1 MGAFQRIRGWI
12 FLNDPEWSEE
22 KRREQSLV
30 RRLDVFFM
38 TYAAFSSIVKWLDQN
53 NVQNAYVSGM
63 QEDLSLYGN
72 ELNYF
77 TTYFNIGY
85 MIMIPFSV
93 YFMNDW
99 IRPSIWLA
107 TAELLWGIATA
118 GLAAVK
124 TAQQIYGIRF
134 LVGFFEGTAWPGT
147 MVLILSWYTPSE
159 LGKRIAVYEASTYVG
174 SMFGGALQAA
184 LYKNLNGHHG
194 LSGWRWMFV
203 VNAIITVVFA
213 GYGYIGVPGY
223 PNKPNP
229 WSFWLRPIDVETAQK
244 RMARINRSLPKGWSL
259 KAVKSL
265 VTSPVNWVSQVKLG
279 LAWGFGLY
287 FNLYLKSLTNDDGT
301 KKFTVEQ
308 LNLIPIASACIS
320 VVSLLTLMSLSDKF
334 RIQWPFILFCL
345 LVGLTF
351 SSILAAWDV
360 PHSVK
365 MASFFVMSIPTVF
378 ADLQIA
384 WYGTLLAH
392 SAEER
397 SFMVAVGV
405 VSMYC
410 LNAGVPLKVWPAYE
424 APTYRI
430 GWNYAAAC
438 WSGAIIG
445 LFILV
450 WVERRKKRAVAEAN
464 EVETGYIEGDTKDH
478 NQADSDDKIDEAY
491 GSGAATPTAPVVLR
505 N

>member
-1 MGAFQRIRGWI
+1 MPQCSGVSPLRSGCCEDGPSNLRNPFPCR
-12 FLNDPEWSEE
+12 LL
-22 KRREQSLV
+22 RRHSRESQS
-30 RRLDVFFM
+30 
-38 TYAAFSSIVKWLDQN
+38 
-53 NVQNAYVSGM
+53 
-63 QEDLSLYGN
+63 
-72 ELNYF
+72 
-77 TTYFNIGY
+77 
-85 MIMIPFSV
+85 
-93 YFMNDW
+93 
-99 IRPSIWLA
+99 
-107 TAELLWGIATA
+107 
-118 GLAAVK
+118 
-124 TAQQIYGIRF
+124 
-134 LVGFFEGTAWPGT
+134 VGVLTDKQWPGV

-213 GYGYIGVPGY
+213 GYGYVGVPGY

-244 RMARINRSLPKGWSL
+244 RTARINRSLPRGWSL

-265 VTSPVNWVSQVKLG
+265 VTSPINW

-287 FNLYLKSLTNDDGT
+287 FNLYLKSLKNDDGT

-334 RIQWPFILFCL
+334 RIQWPFILICL

-351 SSILAAWDV
+351 SSILASWDV

-365 MASFFVMSIPTVF
+365 MASFFVMSFPTVF

-405 VSMYC
+405 VTMYC

-424 APTYRI
+424 APKYRI

-450 WVERRKKRAVAEAN
+450 WFERRQKRAAAESN
-464 EVETGYIEGDTKDH
+464 EVEIGYIERDSKDQE
-478 NQADSDDKIDEAY
+478 NLDDKIDDTY
-491 GSGAATPTAPVVLR
+491 GSGAATPTAPVVLKEYDDSGIGSCENLETR
-505 N
+505 